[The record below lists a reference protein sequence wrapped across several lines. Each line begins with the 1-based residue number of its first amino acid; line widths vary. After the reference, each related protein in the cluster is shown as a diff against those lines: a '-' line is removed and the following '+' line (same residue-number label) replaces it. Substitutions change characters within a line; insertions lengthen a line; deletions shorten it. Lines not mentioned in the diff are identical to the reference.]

1 MIIVINAQGKVLSQQ
16 NEDLFQGSIKA
27 NVIDIVAPFNTNVTM
42 YASFELPDGTYYEEK
57 EMKHSIKVIDGLNVW
72 KQILNFP
79 VTKNYGIVT
88 MQFRAVVGN
97 QTICSGSAKI
107 PIQKGVPYIKE
118 DDLEPTQYEELK
130 ALISDVKALLG
141 NKVEV
146 TTGQYELA
154 NVTEDTVGTYY
165 IYQDETDSYLPVVL
179 PENYNSYL
187 QYYELN
193 KIGRVIND
201 NKGVYL
207 EYVDGD
213 IATTLKLTSDGVTI
227 NNEKIVT
234 EKKLEENLVADR
246 IKYDPSYTKLN
257 AENVQEAIDDLK
269 YNLGKV
275 EDSQVIDLGSHIIKA
290 SEWINGE
297 VYTYKFKHELF
308 TNALVQGL
316 IITPN
321 KEAIDNL
328 NNNDV
333 LIYPEIDIEQESEN
347 VAVAIIKAE
356 TRPNFDIVAN
366 IKIQGTTVDVKTQ
379 GIQANQIVFVP
390 TDKITGNTVQKAVV
404 EVQKNVDDL
413 KTLYNTEKTEYVKLD
428 SNGKVPASQL
438 PAYVD
443 DIIECYL
450 HNGAMYLTR
459 TGAGTED
466 DPYIYTNPVVAVS
479 GKIYVDLQTNKQYR
493 WGGSQY
499 VIISESLAIGETADT
514 AYSGAKGKANADKIA
529 NIINGSQIVKNAENA
544 TYDSNGNNIS
554 TTYATKEEL
563 EETKAINVLF
573 NNESGVASTSESE
586 MTEITLSE
594 AVADTDLIEIHYS
607 YVGSGKRVY
616 KGFVNSVNYA
626 LGDNYCYATGDA
638 SNPLYHIVQRTTQA
652 SFSSNKFKFNDA
664 RYVDISLQNKAVTNV
679 VSSAGTTTVYK
690 IIKLS

>member
-1 MIIVINAQGKVLSQQ
+1 MIIVINAQGKVLAQQ
-16 NEDLFQGSIKA
+16 NDDLFQGSVKA
-27 NVIDIVAPFNTNVTM
+27 NVIDLVAPFASNVTM
-42 YASFELPDGTYYEEK
+42 YSSFELPDGTYYQEE
-57 EMKHSIKVIDGLNVW
+57 EMKHSVKVIDGLNVW
-72 KQILNFP
+72 KQVLNFP

-107 PIQKGVPYIKE
+107 PVQKGVPYVKE
-118 DDLEPTQYEELK
+118 DELEPTQYEELK
-130 ALISDVKALLG
+130 ALISDVKALIG
-141 NKVEV
+141 NKVEIV
-146 TTGQYELA
+146 SGNYEVA

-165 IYQDETDSYLPVVL
+165 IYQDETDSYLPVFL
-179 PENYNSYL
+179 PENY
-187 QYYELN
+187 QTGTVYYSLN

-201 NKGVYL
+201 SKGVYL
-207 EYVDGD
+207 EYIEDGKK
-213 IATTLKLTSDGVTI
+213 ITLKLTNDGVTI
-227 NNEKIVT
+227 NDDKIVT
-234 EKKLEENLVADR
+234 DKVLEENLIAEKV
-246 IKYDPSYTKLN
+246 KYNSEYTKLN
-257 AENVQEAIDDLK
+257 AGNVQEAIDDLK

-356 TRPNFDIVAN
+356 TKPTFDIVAN
-366 IKIQGTTVDVKTQ
+366 IKLQGTTVDVKTQ

-443 DIIECYL
+443 DVIECYL

-459 TGAGTED
+459 SGAGTED
-466 DPYIYTNPVVAVS
+466 DPYTYINAVPAVS
-479 GKIYVDLQTNKQYR
+479 GKIFIDLQTNKQYR
-493 WGGSQY
+493 WSGTQY
-499 VIISESLAIGETADT
+499 TIISESLALGETADA
-514 AYSGAKGKANADKIA
+514 AYSGAKGKANAEAIVSLQESVNKLGSSRINIFSNKTNSIETSIA
-529 NIINGSQIVKNAENA
+529 INPEYYGMLYEVEYLVY
-544 TYDSNGNNIS
+544 TEDSNGEIS
-554 TTYATKEEL
+554 LDGPLRNRIYLKYINSEEI
-563 EETKAINVLF
+563 TSHSINSITENYYGSDNSSVTVVWRPLV
-573 NNESGVASTSESE
+573 GISES
-586 MTEITLSE
+586 TEEGYTVIYCDKVSGT
-594 AVADTDLIEIHYS
+594 S
-607 YVGSGKRVY
+607 YTILENGTVIKREGNY
-616 KGFVNSVNYA
+616 PLKGFS
-626 LGDNYCYATGDA
+626 
-638 SNPLYHIVQRTTQA
+638 I
-652 SFSSNKFKFNDA
+652 
-664 RYVDISLQNKAVTNV
+664 TNV
-679 VSSAGTTTVYK
+679 WA
-690 IIKLS
+690 IKED